1 MTEKNDR
8 TGEVVNGVKIYAY
21 RTAKD
26 LDVIFSDGTIVKNK
40 KYCHFKNSNIKNPN
54 APNVFGV
61 GYFGVGKY
69 NHKDNKKISQT
80 WMNMLQRCYSL
91 EFQKD
96 RPTYKYCSV
105 HSDWHNFQ
113 NFAKWFEENYIEGYC
128 LDKDFTVIG
137 NKIYS
142 AENCRFIP
150 NEINVLLTNVST
162 KEGHYLLGVNLHKG
176 GRFQAT
182 ISINN
187 QRKYLGLYN
196 TEIEAHNAYKKAKLL
211 YIKEQLTEY
220 KKEVGDIIFENLI
233 NYSINH

>member
-40 KYCHFKNSNIKNPN
+40 KYYHFKNSNIKNPN
-54 APNVFGV
+54 APIVFGI
-61 GYFGVGKY
+61 GYFGFGKY
-69 NHKDNKKISQT
+69 NHKDNKKMSQA

-91 EFQKD
+91 EFKKN
-96 RPTYKYCSV
+96 RPTYKDCSV

-113 NFAKWFEENYIEGYC
+113 NFAKWFEENYVEGYC

-142 AENCRFIP
+142 AEKCRFIP
-150 NEINVLLTNVST
+150 NEINVLLTNVSA
-162 KEGHYLLGVNLHKG
+162 KEGHYLLGVNLHKW

-187 QRKYLGLYN
+187 QKKYLGLYD
-196 TEIEAHNAYKKAKLL
+196 TEIDAHNAYKKAKEL
-211 YIKEQLTEY
+211 YVKEQLIEY
-220 KKEVGDIIFENLI
+220 KKEVGDVIFKNLI